1 MANPLYIV
9 IAFTCAIVLLIFLYQ
24 FKNLLDT
31 SEKTDKDFLFLSCW
45 STMFCIQDGIWG
57 LFGCGLIQ
65 NSTLYF
71 LSTSLFY
78 VFAAVS
84 AYIWLSYILNFIG
97 AKQEIVVPAKLLS
110 IALVLFQF
118 IIIIINF
125 KTRFIFDINDDGTF
139 AVRGGRVLLYYSQ
152 YITFVIIGFLTAFK
166 ICKATNLNTK
176 RKYIAGLL
184 FIFAPILCGLLQKA
198 FPLAPCDSIGYMLGC
213 CTVYSFSISK
223 ICRDREQ
230 SQKAGIIA
238 GLSSD
243 YDLVMYTNA
252 EKKFASFHQISDK
265 LKNIISECDPS
276 LPNIKKFDYLIQKII
291 DPSERKDFL
300 EKIKHETCLH
310 VLQESPYYVIP
321 FLANIN
327 GQQEHYRLK
336 FAGDKSN
343 PHAFVVGIINVEAE
357 YQLAEK
363 AQKLKKDL
371 RQTMLIAIKDPL
383 TGVGSAAAFK
393 VKCEQLD
400 KLIKEGLI
408 FHFAIVECDVN
419 DLKLMNDSFGHDMG
433 DQYLKNC
440 CKVFCNTFKH
450 SPVYR
455 IGGDEFAIVLSDTE
469 YEKRSM
475 LFDRLKRSVNR
486 DLENPK
492 ESISFAAGMAEYNS
506 QIDESAKDVLKRA
519 DTFMYINKGEVKK

>member
-1 MANPLYIV
+1 MAHPLYIV
-9 IAFTCAIVLLIFLYQ
+9 IDIICAIILLIFLYQ
-24 FKNLLDT
+24 FRVLFDK
-31 SEKTDKDFLFLSCW
+31 SEKTDKDFLFLACW
-45 STMFCIQDGIWG
+45 STIFCLQDALWG
-57 LFGCGLIQ
+57 LFGSGFVN

-78 VFAAVS
+78 IFTAVS

-97 AKQEIVVPAKLLS
+97 TKQEIAIPAKLLS
-110 IALVLFQF
+110 VTLVLFQF
-118 IIIIINF
+118 VVIAVNF
-125 KTRFIFDINDDGTF
+125 KTRFIFDIGDDGTF
-139 AVRGGRVLLYYSQ
+139 IARGGRSLLYYSQ
-152 YITFVIIGFLTAFK
+152 YITFFIIGFLTAFK

-176 RKYIAGLL
+176 RQYIAGLL
-184 FIFAPILCGLLQKA
+184 FIFAPILCGFLQKA
-198 FPLAPCDSIGYMLGC
+198 FPLAPCDSIGYTLGC
-213 CTVYSFSISK
+213 CSIYAFYVSK

-230 SQKAGIIA
+230 SQKSGIIA

-243 YDLVMYTNA
+243 YDLVMYANA
-252 EKKFASFHQISDK
+252 EKKHASFCQISDK
-265 LKNIISECDPS
+265 LKGIISECDAK
-276 LPNIKKFDYLIQKII
+276 LPNTQKFDYLIQKII
-291 DPSERKDFL
+291 EPNELKDFL
-300 EKIKHETCLH
+300 EKIKHETCLQA
-310 VLQESPYYVIP
+310 LQESPYYMIP
-321 FLANIN
+321 FSANIN
-327 GQQEHYRLK
+327 GQTEHYRIKL
-336 FAGDKSN
+336 AGDKSN
-343 PHAFVVGIINVEAE
+343 PQAFVVGIINVEAE

-419 DLKLMNDSFGHDMG
+419 DLKIMNDSFGHDMG
-433 DQYLKNC
+433 DEYLKNC
-440 CKVFCNTFKH
+440 CKVFCNIFKH

-455 IGGDEFAIVLSDTE
+455 IGGDEFAIVLTDTE

-492 ESISFAAGMAEYNS
+492 ESISFAAGMAEFNS